1 MIKVSIITP
10 IYKVA
15 SFIEKCAVSL
25 FEQTYSN
32 IEYVF
37 IDDCTPDESVELLMT
52 VLDKYPSRKDAVKL
66 VRHQY
71 NRGVSAARNTG
82 LDNVTGD
89 YVYSVDA
96 DDWLELDAIE
106 NMVNAASISNA
117 DIIAVGWYLSFSQN
131 ERKMPMP
138 NYTSADDALR
148 AMLGGQMRWNLWL
161 YMIRGS
167 IYSQNNFRFI
177 EGENVGEDMYM
188 LIRLFSRSSSIM
200 FVEKPLYHYIRQ
212 NADSITQMSPVIQMK
227 RVLNNLSAA
236 IHYLEDAF
244 GHKYKLEIQF
254 LKLNVKFPLLIT
266 ADSQSY
272 REWQNYFPESHSFIT
287 ANKVQS
293 FRSRLLQLMA
303 SKRQYWYVKLYNL
316 LILKFIYGVI
326 FR

>member
-25 FEQTYSN
+25 FEQSYPN

-37 IDDCTPDESVELLMT
+37 IDDCTPDESVELLMM
-52 VLDKYPSRKDAVKL
+52 VLDKYPCRKDAVKL

-106 NMVNAASISNA
+106 KMVNAASLSNA

-161 YMIRGS
+161 YMVRRS
-167 IYSQNNFRFI
+167 IYTQYDFRFI

-188 LIRLFSRSSSIM
+188 LIRLFSRSTAIV

-212 NADSITQMSPVIQMK
+212 NTASITQMSPASQMK

-236 IHYLEDAF
+236 IHYLEHNF
-244 GHKYKLEIQF
+244 GDKYKLEIQF
-254 LKLNVKFPLLIT
+254 MKLNVKFPLLIT
-266 ADSQSY
+266 SDSQSY
-272 REWQNYFPESHSFIT
+272 REWQTYFPESHSFIT
-287 ANKVQS
+287 SNKVQS
-293 FRSRLLQLMA
+293 FRSHLLQIMA
-303 SKRQYWYVKLYNL
+303 SRGHYWYVKLYNV
-316 LILKFIYGVI
+316 IVLKFIYGVMY
-326 FR
+326 R

>member
-1 MIKVSIITP
+1 MMQISIITP

-15 SFIEKCAVSL
+15 TFIEKCAVSL
-25 FEQTYSN
+25 LEQTYSN
-32 IEYVF
+32 IEYIFV
-37 IDDCTPDESVELLMT
+37 DDCSPDESVDVLQT
-52 VLDKYPSRKDAVKL
+52 VLETYPNRKGAVKI

-82 LDNVTGD
+82 LDHATGD
-89 YVYSVDA
+89 YVYFVDA

-106 NMVNAASISNA
+106 KMVDAANSSSA
-117 DIIAVGWYLSFSQN
+117 DIVAVGWYLSFSQN
-131 ERKMPMP
+131 ERNMPMP
-138 NYTSADDALR
+138 NYTSADLALR

-161 YMIRGS
+161 YMVRRR
-167 IYSQNNFRFI
+167 IYTQYNFRFI

-188 LIRLFSRSSSIM
+188 LIRLFSRSTAIV

-212 NADSITQMSPVIQMK
+212 NTASITQMSPANQMK

-236 IHYLEDAF
+236 IHYLEHNF
-244 GHKYKLEIQF
+244 GDKYKLEIQF
-254 LKLNVKFPLLIT
+254 MKLNVKFPLLIT
-266 ADSQSY
+266 LDSQSY
-272 REWQNYFPESHSFIT
+272 REWQTYFPESHSFIT

-303 SKRQYWYVKLYNL
+303 SRRHYWYVKLYNV

-326 FR
+326 YR